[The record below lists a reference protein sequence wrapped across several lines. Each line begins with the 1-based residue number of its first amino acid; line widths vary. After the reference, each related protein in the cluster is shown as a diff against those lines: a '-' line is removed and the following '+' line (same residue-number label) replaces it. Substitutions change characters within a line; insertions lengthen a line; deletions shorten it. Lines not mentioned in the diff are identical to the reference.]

1 MYLSARDIER
11 MEGTEKVHFLNPNAV
26 RVDKSLGDATGLRSI
41 GVHLV
46 TIQPGFRSAELHVHL
61 YEDECIYILSG
72 HGTAVLGDATVRLSP
87 GDFIGCPARGVA
99 HELINDGVEPLV
111 CLVMGQRLDGDVV
124 DFPRVGKRLYRH
136 GGEWDLVDVGTVE
149 RPAQSVLPQAPIP
162 VSMPV
167 PVTGGATRVGEPG
180 ASTGAAFRLVPIG
193 DGGRPLEAIPNL
205 PREAANACQASADLY
220 RLVGFVSPWIGY
232 LAMVDGQCV
241 GTCAFKAPP
250 RANRAEIAY
259 FTFPNYEG
267 QGYATAMTRAL
278 MNIAFDA
285 HPGILLVAHTPAEE
299 NAANA
304 VLKKLG
310 FHLAGRGHDADQG
323 EVWEWTLQTAAS

>member
-1 MYLSARDIER
+1 MYLSAREIER
-11 MEGTEKVHFLNPNAV
+11 LEGTEKVHFLNPNAV
-26 RVDKSLGDATGLRSI
+26 RVDKSLGDATGLRNI

-46 TIQPGFRSAELHVHL
+46 TIQPGFRSAEQHTHL
-61 YEDECIYILSG
+61 YEDEGIYVLSG
-72 HGTAVLGDATVRLSP
+72 HGTAVLGNETVRLSP
-87 GDFIGCPARGVA
+87 GDFIGCPARGA
-99 HELINDGVEPLV
+99 PHEVINDGVEPLV

-149 RPAQSVLPQAPIP
+149 RPQTILPQVPIP
-162 VSMPV
+162 MSMPV
-167 PVTGGATRVGEPG
+167 PVSGSAARAGGIAG
-180 ASTGAAFRLVPIG
+180 APSNFRLVAISSA
-193 DGGRPLEAIPNL
+193 GRPVESIANL

-232 LAMVDGQCV
+232 LAMVEGQCV

-250 RANRAEIAY
+250 RANRVEIAY
-259 FTFPNYEG
+259 FTFPSHEG
-267 QGYATAMTRAL
+267 HGYATEMTREL